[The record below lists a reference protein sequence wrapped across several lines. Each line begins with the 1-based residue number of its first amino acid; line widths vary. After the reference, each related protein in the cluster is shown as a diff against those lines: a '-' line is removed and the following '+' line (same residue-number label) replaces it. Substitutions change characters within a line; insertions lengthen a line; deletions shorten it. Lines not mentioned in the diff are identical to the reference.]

1 MLSKKQLIAVV
12 LALPVVGAAGY
23 AWAFVQQERE
33 LEAMIAQRQWLE
45 AETATS
51 CANLP
56 VIIGSAKDNGAAALY
71 LSSFFASRG
80 DDAETAAELDAR
92 GDKLL
97 PAEQLDQ
104 AITNLIAT
112 AEMLEY
118 RLKLPEL
125 AESCTRCAVQVAGR
139 RQDDVD
145 GAVGYFNMSR
155 ALLAMGQMC
164 KKHDKLLIAEI
175 AFRESTA
182 TASRAYKGTP
192 PAESALRG
200 RYGGQLKDALTA
212 QIELLENQG
221 KTQHLPF
228 LKKRLAEVSNL

>member
-1 MLSKKQLIAVV
+1 MLSKKQLIAIV
-12 LALPVVGAAGY
+12 LAVPVLAAGGY
-23 AWAFVQQERE
+23 VWAFVQQERD
-33 LEAMIAQRQWLE
+33 LESLIARRQWLE
-45 AETATS
+45 AESAAS
-51 CANLP
+51 CATLP
-56 VIIGSAKDNGAAALY
+56 VVIGSGKDNGAAALY
-71 LSSFFASRG
+71 LSSFFASR
-80 DDAETAAELDAR
+80 AEDVHTAAELDAKAD
-92 GDKLL
+92 GLL
-97 PAEQLDQ
+97 PAEHLDQ

-112 AEMLEY
+112 AELLEY

-139 RQDDVD
+139 RQDDAD
-145 GAVGYFNMSR
+145 GAIGYFNMSR

-164 KKHDKLLIAEI
+164 IKHDKLLIAEI

>member
-1 MLSKKQLIAVV
+1 MV
-12 LALPVVGAAGY
+12 LTLLVVGVAAF
-23 AWAFVQQERE
+23 AWVFVKQEQD
-33 LEAMIAQRQWLE
+33 LESLIAQRQWLE
-45 AETATS
+45 AESAAS
-51 CANLP
+51 CATLP
-56 VIIGSAKDNGAAALY
+56 VIIGSGKDNGAAALY
-71 LSSFFASRG
+71 LTSFFASRA
-80 DDAETAAELDAR
+80 DDLDTAAELDAKA
-92 GDKLL
+92 DALL
-97 PAEQLDQ
+97 PAEQLEQ
-104 AITNLIAT
+104 AIINLIAT

-139 RQDDVD
+139 RQDDAD
-145 GAVGYFNMSR
+145 GAIGYFNMSR
-155 ALLAMGQMC
+155 ALLAMGQIC

-200 RYGGQLKDALTA
+200 RYGGQLKNALTA